1 MNIIMITE
9 PDLRVIINDKIIE
22 VIINKLKNANKLA
35 NVIKIYTDAEVEK
48 YIKKHKKMIQECID
62 DSIANMI
69 DYYTDGNK
77 VKFFEKLDE
86 KFMEECM
93 KEYLEE
99 YIDFYLFEYF
109 VN

>member
-1 MNIIMITE
+1 MITE
-9 PDLRVIINDKIIE
+9 SDLRVIINDKIIE
-22 VIINKLKNANKLA
+22 VITNKLENANKLD
-35 NVIKIYTDAEVEK
+35 NVIKIYTDINIKK
-48 YIKKHKKMIQECID
+48 YIKKHNKVITECID